1 MLVRIPSEAVKKLA
15 ESPKTRFFAV
25 LSGITFLPSDP
36 PSRSNPGSGGMSIE
50 PRRAPLAFVFQRRG
64 GARDCM
70 SAGQMGIG
78 VPVPSNPASAA
89 PLKNKKGP
97 LRVRLTINMPPLRG
111 LGPGNLP
118 NHFPF
123 HSKQRRTKNPVELR
137 GVDFQAGLGPDH
149 IIGVGKLLLDRP
161 LGADALVE
169 SFGRPTAGQKA
180 AALG

>member
-15 ESPKTRFFAV
+15 ESPKTRFSAV

-36 PSRSNPGSGGMSIE
+36 PSRSNPGRGGMSIE

-89 PLKNKKGP
+89 PLKNKKGS
-97 LRVRLTINMPPLRG
+97 LRARLTINMPPLRG
-111 LGPGNLP
+111 LGPSNLP

-123 HSKQRRTKNPVELR
+123 HSKQLRTQMLERKCLSHNREC
-137 GVDFQAGLGPDH
+137 
-149 IIGVGKLLLDRP
+149 
-161 LGADALVE
+161 AL
-169 SFGRPTAGQKA
+169 FGF
-180 AALG
+180 